1 MGRARTTH
9 VSRKTAPYDLRSRRP
24 CSKQED
30 HQSSY
35 SDCQPCI
42 SMVVPLQGYDNPEDF
57 DSPPETSS
65 PVQLEAF
72 DALVF
77 SGNVGYPVHP
87 TIPNIP
93 FSVVSRLQLLY
104 PSDSR
109 NFNRSRRA
117 FNLQQTFPPALS
129 SIWRVKEKEEDLSI
143 PSTHPTDCATLEMQY
158 TVPKQE
164 DPQTLLLL
172 QQLWSY
178 YPSSPMMLEAESS
191 TSAKR
196 QEHYIPPAVP
206 IPLSSLTDPTTGKII
221 VDAVEMHAFAVAYN
235 HMLDAMRDVERVARH
250 ALGA

>member
-9 VSRKTAPYDLRSRRP
+9 VSRKTAPYDLQSQHP

-65 PVQLEAF
+65 PVLEAF
-72 DALVF
+72 NTLVF

-87 TIPNIP
+87 TIPDIP
-93 FSVVSRLQLLY
+93 FSVKQEGFQSPANL
-104 PSDSR
+104 PSSPL
-109 NFNRSRRA
+109 FHM
-117 FNLQQTFPPALS
+117 
-129 SIWRVKEKEEDLSI
+129 KEEDLSI

-221 VDAVEMHAFAVAYN
+221 VDAVSLEMHAFAVAYN
-235 HMLDAMRDVERVARH
+235 HMLDAMRDVE
-250 ALGA
+250 

>member
-9 VSRKTAPYDLRSRRP
+9 VSRKTAPYDLRSWRP

-30 HQSSY
+30 HQSWY

-57 DSPPETSS
+57 DSPPKTSS

-93 FSVVSRLQLLY
+93 FSV
-104 PSDSR
+104 
-109 NFNRSRRA
+109 
-117 FNLQQTFPPALS
+117 
-129 SIWRVKEKEEDLSI
+129 KEEDLSI

-221 VDAVEMHAFAVAYN
+221 VDAVSLEMHAFAVAYN

>member
-87 TIPNIP
+87 TIPI
-93 FSVVSRLQLLY
+93 FLSLY
-104 PSDSR
+104 
-109 NFNRSRRA
+109 RRA

-129 SIWRVKEKEEDLSI
+129 SIWRVKEVPRQMQNAEQSSVERGRPVDTI
-143 PSTHPTDCATLEMQY
+143 YPSTDCATLEMQY

-164 DPQTLLLL
+164 DLQTLLLL

-206 IPLSSLTDPTTGKII
+206 IPSCKII
-221 VDAVEMHAFAVAYN
+221 VDAVSLPTIICWTLREMLNEF
-235 HMLDAMRDVERVARH
+235 ARH

>member
-65 PVQLEAF
+65 PVLEAF

-87 TIPNIP
+87 TIPI
-93 FSVVSRLQLLY
+93 FLSLY
-104 PSDSR
+104 
-109 NFNRSRRA
+109 RRA

-221 VDAVEMHAFAVAYN
+221 VDAVSLEMHAFAVAYN

>member
-9 VSRKTAPYDLRSRRP
+9 VSRKTAPYDLRSRCP

-65 PVQLEAF
+65 PVLEAF
-72 DALVF
+72 DAL
-77 SGNVGYPVHP
+77 
-87 TIPNIP
+87 
-93 FSVVSRLQLLY
+93 
-104 PSDSR
+104 
-109 NFNRSRRA
+109 
-117 FNLQQTFPPALS
+117 
-129 SIWRVKEKEEDLSI
+129 KEEDLSI

-221 VDAVEMHAFAVAYN
+221 VDAVSLEMHAFACSLQSYVGRY
-235 HMLDAMRDVERVARH
+235 ERC
-250 ALGA
+250 